1 MTGCRLAL
9 DPTIASLAD
18 FAASMGAPQPV
29 RVVRLATGEL
39 VFATDP
45 RFIASQAAMFLAMCS
60 MLVASMNAP
69 ALAPTIAPTP
79 AQQRGAR
86 SLAIREG
93 VAPRPRRAT
102 AADRQR
108 AEAAKWGW
116 A

>member
-18 FAASMGAPQPV
+18 FAASLGSPQPV

-45 RFIASQAAMFLAMCS
+45 RFIASQAAMFLTMCS
-60 MLVASMNAP
+60 MLVASMNVPAP
-69 ALAPTIAPTP
+69 VQTP

-93 VAPRPRRAT
+93 VATRPRRAT